1 MNTSDGAVE
10 AVGLWTLRKV
20 GEVLG
25 GVNERTVRRMIH
37 RGELPSPVKVGRR
50 SCLLIADVVAYIERL
65 KGGRR
70 S

>member
-1 MNTSDGAVE
+1 MSTNDGVVE
-10 AVGLWTLRKV
+10 TVGLWTLQKV

-25 GVNERTVRRMIH
+25 GVHKRTVQRMIH
-37 RGELPSPVKVGRR
+37 RGELPPVVKVGRR
-50 SCLLIADVVAYIERL
+50 PCLPIADVLAYIERL